1 MRHGGAGAGPGTV
14 GVAVIDQTMPRLHTT
29 GEFLDLHRVRADDP

>member
-1 MRHGGAGAGPGTV
+1 VAPGP
-14 GVAVIDQTMPRLHTT
+14 ARAPWASPDQTMPRLHTT